1 VQQEDAADTTAT
13 LGDMLRRLRAVD
25 TGFRVF
31 GSEEHRYELG
41 PVLSESHLAAFET
54 ANGVRLPEDYRR
66 FLSEVGNGG
75 AGPFFGLQPLGT
87 FGRNLSR
94 PFPLFAATDTLSDEE
109 LDRLPDRDEYPG
121 ALEFCHQ
128 GCSIYSYLVVNGP
141 TYGTIWD
148 GREDFYPT
156 GLAFGAWYRRWLE
169 RALRA
174 LDNQRLV
181 PRLRV
186 GMSRADVLAEVGGD
200 WRERP
205 ALGRPVRYFEA
216 EDIPAQLELDERDVV
231 IEVSPWPFIA
241 ARPY

>member
-1 VQQEDAADTTAT
+1 VAANDDIAE
-13 LGDMLRRLRAVD
+13 LGELLRRLRATD

-31 GSEEHRYELG
+31 GSGQHRYRLG
-41 PVLSESHLAAFET
+41 PTLAEGELKAFES
-54 ANGVRLPEDYRR
+54 ANRVRLPEDYRW
-66 FLSEVGNGG
+66 FLAVIGNGG
-75 AGPFFGLQPLGT
+75 AGPFFGLAPLGT
-87 FGRNLSR
+87 FGRDLSR
-94 PFPLFAATDTLSDEE
+94 PFPFTTATDALPDEE

-121 ALEFCHQ
+121 ILEFCHQ
-128 GCSIYSYLVVNGP
+128 GSAIYSYLVVNGP

-156 GLAFGAWYRRWLE
+156 GLVFGRWYRRWLE

-174 LDNQRLV
+174 LDNERLV

-200 WRERP
+200 WWARP

-216 EDIPAQLELDERDVV
+216 ADIPAQLELDERDVV
-231 IEVSPWPFIA
+231 VKVSPWPFIA
-241 ARPY
+241 ASPY